1 MLTNLSTRSYA
12 CCVIEVDLM
21 YQWVLLYPYTE
32 TTMDATYTMII
43 TGWLVLSITFW
54 IAERIVRN
62 RTKSNWSVIFFL
74 LNGVMV
80 FGILIFVVIPRAGLR
95 VQDVL
100 IPLCLVVLLAV
111 AITLII
117 QRRRHNGRS
126 H

>member
-1 MLTNLSTRSYA
+1 
-12 CCVIEVDLM
+12 M